1 MQHGRKVLLPWF
13 GFLFLSN
20 LSLEVLSINK
30 NYNSAIVLYWIFSF
44 TLNKTGASETISE
57 I

>member
-1 MQHGRKVLLPWF
+1 MQHGRKVLLPWS

-20 LSLEVLSINK
+20 LSLDVLSINK
-30 NYNSAIVLYWIFSF
+30 NYNSAPVLYWIFSF
-44 TLNKTGASETISE
+44 TLNKTGVLETNSE